1 MTVSA
6 GGTGMSRFAAVTNS
20 SGFAPWRAARLSN
33 QAIGS
38 MPPSGSS
45 SFLFEALPGLG
56 GGAILY
62 SPQGYVNHA
71 QEKPFH
77 NAVTIG
83 LLAQSIWFSV
93 RVGNCCTSR
102 RLGVCGVGSFRR
114 FL

>member
-20 SGFAPWRAARLSN
+20 SGFAPWRAARLSS

-38 MPPSGSS
+38 MPPRGSS

-62 SPQGYVNHA
+62 SPQRNINQTCA
-71 QEKPFH
+71 KPRYKY
-77 NAVTIG
+77 VTIT
-83 LLAQSIWFSV
+83 LRTSYSFSQS
-93 RVGNCCTSR
+93 
-102 RLGVCGVGSFRR
+102 GVAVAYLS
-114 FL
+114 L